1 MGKALPHMRCRLFS
15 LTLSAAVSPTC
26 IPTSLSRSLM
36 VERERSLCERS
47 LAIKVGHFKRGS
59 CLRGGRE
66 VQHSRTRACAQYFE
80 RSSHMGSPNQCAILS
95 RWVFKCAANGV
106 HSNM

>member
-1 MGKALPHMRCRLFS
+1 MGKALPHMRCRLVS

-47 LAIKVGHFKRGS
+47 LAIKVVHFKRGRFNASSGTFDPGSRQSCQVIGVAPLCSGS
-59 CLRGGRE
+59 CLKGGRE

-80 RSSHMGSPNQCAILS
+80 
-95 RWVFKCAANGV
+95 
-106 HSNM
+106 